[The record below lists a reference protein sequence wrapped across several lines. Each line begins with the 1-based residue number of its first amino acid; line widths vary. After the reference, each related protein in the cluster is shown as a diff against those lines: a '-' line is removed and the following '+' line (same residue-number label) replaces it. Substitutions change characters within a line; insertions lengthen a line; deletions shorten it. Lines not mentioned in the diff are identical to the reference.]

1 MSILKGGIEMSQLG
15 AVLCAVLAGSS
26 TAMESFINGELGKN
40 TTALIATFISLVVG
54 AIFFLISIIV
64 TGDLKSLININDINP
79 KLLLGGILGGFVI
92 YFTVRAIPSLGVS
105 RTLTLIVV
113 SQMLIGFFID
123 SAILGQETM
132 HLYKYIGV
140 ILLVIG
146 TFFILN

>member
-1 MSILKGGIEMSQLG
+1 MCILKEGTEMSQLG
-15 AVLCAVLAGSS
+15 AVLCAVLAGGS

-64 TGDLKSLININDINP
+64 TGDLKSLINISGINP
-79 KLLLGGILGGFVI
+79 KLLFGGVLGGLVI
-92 YFTVRAIPSLGVS
+92 YFTVRAIPNLGVS
-105 RTLTLIVV
+105 NTVTLVVV
-113 SQMLIGFFID
+113 SQILIGFFID
-123 SAILGQETM
+123 STILGQETM

-140 ILLVIG
+140 TLLLMG